1 MLKRTVVVKSAWGDI
16 VKLREGGY
24 LVEFK
29 RQDGSYADDSVKTS
43 NFARARAELGFYAN
57 TITESILPPRSG
69 AKRRLHRTEATHP

>member
-29 RQDGSYADDSVKTS
+29 RQDGSYADDSVRTP
-43 NFARARAELGFYAN
+43 NLARARAELDFYGNSSVTPVQIDSRLVSA
-57 TITESILPPRSG
+57 RH
-69 AKRRLHRTEATHP
+69 RRVVG